1 MANSRSGYVF
11 QNKKGAWY
19 ARTTITDNNGN
30 RRNIKRRAKDK
41 QDAKRIL
48 KSILKELDT
57 EGVNAVDLS
66 KLTFN
71 ELADFYSTNYCKP
84 AEYVDGEKVS
94 GLRDVFRAQ
103 YSVARFRGYF
113 GKRRLRDITYE
124 EVRSY
129 HASRLKQHTHFKRP
143 PNVAT
148 MNRELG
154 ILRRLFNIAVRQ
166 GWMLR
171 NPFSAGEPLISPAS
185 ERKRERILSF
195 AEECKLLEACDNP
208 LWPFLRPLVVCLLDS
223 GSRLSEFLQ
232 HLRWRSVCF
241 ESRTVTIE
249 AMTTKTL
256 KARKVTMTGRMF
268 QELITMRGAAKAED
282 ERVFKATVRQARFGL
297 RHACKA
303 AGIEYGSPYGI
314 TYHSFRHSAAVRLV
328 KGQMPLQMV
337 GRILG
342 HSQPQTT
349 YRYLSADTET
359 MAQAAT
365 IFEAFQTQVTDQNT
379 GEQREGQVP

>member
-11 QNKKGAWY
+11 QNSKGAWY
-19 ARTTITDNNGN
+19 ARTTITDANGN
-30 RRNIKRRAKDK
+30 RRNVKRRAKDK
-41 QDAKRIL
+41 QDAKNLL
-48 KSILKELDT
+48 KALLKEIDA
-57 EGVNAVDLS
+57 EGVKAVDLS

-71 ELADFYSTNYCKP
+71 DLADFYSANYCKP
-84 AEYVDGEKVS
+84 AEYVDGKKVS
-94 GLRDVFRAQ
+94 GLRDVYRAQ
-103 YSVARFRGYF
+103 YSVARFREYF
-113 GKRRLRDITYE
+113 GRRRLRDIAYE
-124 EVRSY
+124 DVRSY
-129 HASRLKQHTHFKRP
+129 YTTRLKQHTHFKRP

-154 ILRRLFNIAVRQ
+154 VLRRLFNIAVRQ

-195 AEECKLLEACDNP
+195 SEECKLLEACDAT
-208 LWPFLRPLVVCLLDS
+208 LWPFLRPLIICLLDS

-232 HLRWRSVCF
+232 HLRWHSVCF
-241 ESRTVTIE
+241 DSRTIIIE

-256 KARKVTMTGRMF
+256 KTRQVTMTGRMF
-268 QELITMRGAAKAED
+268 QELMAMSEAAISDD
-282 ERVFKATVRQARFGL
+282 ERVFKATLRQARFGL
-297 RHACKA
+297 LHACKA
-303 AGIEYGSPYGI
+303 AGIEYGSPHGI
-314 TYHSFRHSAAVRLV
+314 TFHSFRHTAAVRLI

-349 YRYLSADTET
+349 YRYLSADAET
-359 MAQAAT
+359 TAQAAA
-365 IFEAFQTQVTDQNT
+365 IFEAFQNQPGKSV
-379 GEQREGQVP
+379 GASEAAS

>member
-19 ARTTITDNNGN
+19 ARTTITDANGR
-30 RRNIKRRAKDK
+30 RRNLKRRAENK
-41 QDAKRIL
+41 QEAKKLL
-48 KSILKELDT
+48 KTLLSELDA
-57 EGVNAVDLS
+57 EGVKAVDLS

-71 ELADFYSTNYCKP
+71 DLAEFYALNYCKP
-84 AEYVDGEKVS
+84 AEYIDGKKVS
-94 GLRDVFRAQ
+94 GLRDVYRAQ
-103 YSVARFRGYF
+103 YCVARFREFF
-113 GKRRLRDITYE
+113 GRRRLRDITFE
-124 EVRSY
+124 DVRSY
-129 HASRLKQHTHFKRP
+129 HASRLKQKTHFKRP

-154 ILRRLFNIAVRQ
+154 VLRRLFNIAVRQ

-185 ERKRERILSF
+185 ERKRERILTF
-195 AEECKLLEACDNP
+195 AEERKLLDACENP
-208 LWPFLRPLVVCLLDS
+208 LWPFLRPLVICLLDS
-223 GSRLSEFLQ
+223 GARLSEFLQ

-241 ESRTVTIE
+241 ESRTITVE

-256 KARKVTMTGRMF
+256 KARQVTMTGRMF
-268 QELITMRGAAKAED
+268 RELIAMHEAAKLED
-282 ERVFKATVRQARFGL
+282 ERVFNATLRQARFGL
-297 RHACKA
+297 RQACKA

-314 TYHSFRHSAAVRLV
+314 TFHSFRHSAAVRLV

-349 YRYLSADTET
+349 YRYLSADAET
-359 MAQAAT
+359 TAQAAA
-365 IFEAFQTQVTDQNT
+365 ILEAFQTQTNKPV
-379 GEQREGQVP
+379 EA